1 MASWN
6 KQLTKYTGTYIKR
19 LERANF
25 QDDELLICKTIT
37 LLTLNTIIYF
47 VESLKESNPS
57 YSGIKTKQWASELKK
72 AEEDN
77 IHAVYEA
84 ITLEYFNE
92 TIEDGISIKDFDV
105 VSFRE
110 TFKAFSSTFSEEHL
124 VDVVFRNLYL
134 ETANRNEMP
143 VMTFV
148 QLVSSSF
155 QRMDAMIEKNL
166 EELQN
171 IKEKKKK

>member
-6 KQLTKYTGTYIKR
+6 KQLTKYTKTYIKR

-25 QDDELLICKTIT
+25 QEEDLLICKTIT
-37 LLTLNTIIYF
+37 LLTLNTMIYF
-47 VESLKESNPS
+47 VEALKESNPS
-57 YSGIKTKQWASELKK
+57 YSGIKPKQWALELKK
-72 AEEDN
+72 ANEEN
-77 IHAVYEA
+77 IHAIYEA
-84 ITLEYFNE
+84 ITLEYFDE
-92 TIEDGISIKDFDV
+92 TIEDGISLKNFDV
-105 VSFRE
+105 VSFRD
-110 TFKAFSSTFSEEHL
+110 TFKVFITIPAEEHL

-134 ETANRNEMP
+134 DAVKRNEMP

-166 EELQN
+166 EELHN
-171 IKEKKKK
+171 RKEK